1 MKRKIILLGGLFFLI
16 SVAFLGSINVAV
28 AAEDSCLLDKDCLVP
43 APTLVVPENNSSSYA
58 SNLVITG
65 LSWNETLVDV
75 YVDGIYNGRAEL
87 NIEDSGIG
95 NFAYKTFVP
104 LAPGKH
110 TIYTVA
116 RNLNEK
122 ERSVESSH
130 IAVYI
135 LSVPV
140 EVIEEE
146 IVEETA
152 EQVVESEE
160 IIEEMDEIEEI
171 VEQNVEDDE
180 QEQEDTVAVST
191 NIDDPDI
198 NIAPE
203 QEGEVNVNE
212 GGQIEGGVWEQD
224 ENKVSELQKTVDRD
238 EIINEF
244 FTEDAE
250 LVSEQRSLR
259 EKQNRQIG
267 LEMLVI
273 IIVISIVWSIFGKR
287 DNPQRVVLTFLEDV
301 KKGFKTEEKIIEAKD
316 SVEVKIETEKKT
328 QDKMDDEL
336 DRLL

>member
-16 SVAFLGSINVAV
+16 SIAFLGSINVAV

-95 NFAYKTFVP
+95 NFAYRTFMP
-104 LAPGKH
+104 LAPGEH
-110 TIYTVA
+110 IIYTVA

-130 IAVYI
+130 IAIYI
-135 LSVPV
+135 LSAPF
-140 EVIEEE
+140 EVLEEE
-146 IVEETA
+146 ITEETA

-160 IIEEMDEIEEI
+160 IIEEMEEI
-171 VEQNVEDDE
+171 VEQDIENDQ
-180 QEQEDTVAVST
+180 QEQEGIVAVST

-224 ENKVSELQKTVDRD
+224 ENKVSELQRTVDRD

-267 LEMLVI
+267 LEMLGI
-273 IIVISIVWSIFGKR
+273 IIVISIVWLIFGKR
-287 DNPQRVVLTFLEDV
+287 DNPQRVVLTFFEGI

-316 SVEVKIETEKKT
+316 KVMVKTETEEKT

-336 DRLL
+336 DRLV